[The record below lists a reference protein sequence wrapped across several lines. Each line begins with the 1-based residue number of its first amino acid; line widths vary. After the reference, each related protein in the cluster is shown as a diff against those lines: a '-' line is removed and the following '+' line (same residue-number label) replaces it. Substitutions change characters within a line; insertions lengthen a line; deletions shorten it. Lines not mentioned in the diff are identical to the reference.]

1 VRRGAAIVWALLGA
15 AAFAPAAAA
24 SPGDLDGSFSDDGW
38 LRTLEVR
45 WPDNNYLPR
54 GAEDVAIQPDG
65 RIVAVGEMIDGVS
78 NWYFGTFRYLPNGEL
93 DPSFGAGGWV
103 DTDLGSFD
111 FAHAVAVQGDGGIVV
126 AGEAD
131 CRYAACFALARYR
144 PDGSLDPGFGDGGI
158 VQTSFGLVHASRAFD
173 VTIAPD
179 GRIVAAG
186 FVMTGGDAN
195 DSSRFAAARFLP
207 DGRLDPSFSRDGR
220 ATVDFGYAPDI
231 AYAAAT
237 QAGGRIVVAGHGSR
251 SIYRTE
257 YDFAIARFR
266 RDGRLDRT
274 FSGDGRRTI
283 NFGPRRFDVAY
294 GLAVSG
300 RSIVATGSTAL
311 SPERAPAIAVAR
323 LTWGGGLAPGL
334 GRRRISPGPSEGIGR
349 AALVQPDGR
358 IVVGGRAYSDSSHD
372 PSDWALLRFGR
383 GGRLDRSFGG
393 DGIVLTDFGTGAD
406 SVRALAFHGGRI
418 LAAGQIYSSH
428 GLARYLP

>member
-1 VRRGAAIVWALLGA
+1 
-15 AAFAPAAAA
+15 
-24 SPGDLDGSFSDDGW
+24 
-38 LRTLEVR
+38 
-45 WPDNNYLPR
+45 
-54 GAEDVAIQPDG
+54 
-65 RIVAVGEMIDGVS
+65 
-78 NWYFGTFRYLPNGEL
+78 
-93 DPSFGAGGWV
+93 
-103 DTDLGSFD
+103 
-111 FAHAVAVQGDGGIVV
+111 VV

-144 PDGSLDPGFGDGGI
+144 PDGSLDPAFGEGGI
-158 VQTSFGLVHASRAFD
+158 VHTPFGLVHAAQAFD

-186 FVMTGGDAN
+186 FVKTGGDAN
-195 DSSRFAAARFLP
+195 DSSRFAVARYLP

-231 AYAAAT
+231 AYAVAT

-266 RDGRLDRT
+266 RDGRLDRS

-283 NFGPRRFDVAY
+283 NFGRQRFDVAY
-294 GLAVSG
+294 GLAVRG
-300 RSIVATGSTAL
+300 RSIVATGSTGLA
-311 SPERAPAIAVAR
+311 PERAPGVAVAR
-323 LTWGGGLAPGL
+323 LTWGGALAPGF
-334 GRRRISPGPSEGIGR
+334 GRRRVAPGPSGGIGR
-349 AALVQPDGR
+349 AVLVQPDGR
-358 IVVGGRAYSDSSHD
+358 IVVGGRAYTDSSHD
-372 PSDWALLRFGR
+372 PSDWALLRWSP